1 MNSYPKQNKQATN
14 FIEIIAKNLNI
25 YRGDG
30 ESDFNWRKRVA
41 YSAIGQLALAS
52 LWDIGNPGEK
62 DISIVRFKSK
72 IKKEIFIY
80 NDIFAINLNE
90 SVVADEIYQ
99 QYLENGY
106 MYHKKNRI
114 TYSRKRY
121 FEYGKLKLIR
131 SSFPNEVNLM
141 SGLGLYDY
149 NEVDKGLTD
158 ISGIFELFNIDKRS
172 LNQTYLNLQERA
184 KWECVNVNWD
194 TDVKFLNHK
203 NYQSYWTNS
212 IEDTHNSEEN
222 FSLLRIDP
230 GSYYLYF
237 KKKSQLYVS
246 SLNLDNFNNSYL
258 KPAASILNMNNKLR
272 SIKYCKK
279 ENLVKIQL
287 GYKLPPSEEGLFKL
301 YSWPISN
308 SNEDF
313 VRLMSIEVFS
323 LFKETLEIIGYKFQE
338 TGKW

>member
-1 MNSYPKQNKQATN
+1 MYSFPKKNNKATN
-14 FIEIIAKNLNI
+14 FIKTISKNLNI
-25 YRGDG
+25 YRADG
-30 ESDFNWRKRVA
+30 ESEINWRKRVA

-62 DISIVRFKSK
+62 DISIIRFKSK
-72 IKKEIFIY
+72 IKREVFIY

-114 TYSRKRY
+114 TYSRKKY
-121 FEYGKLKLIR
+121 FEYGNLKLIR

-149 NEVDKGLTD
+149 NEMGKGSTD
-158 ISGIFELFNIDKRS
+158 ISGIFELFNIDKKS
-172 LNQTYLNLQERA
+172 LNQTYLDLQEQA
-184 KWECVNVNWD
+184 KWERVNENFD
-194 TDVKFLNHK
+194 IDLKFLNHK
-203 NYQSYWTNS
+203 NYQAYWTNDMDS
-212 IEDTHNSEEN
+212 SNNNEKN
-222 FSLLRIDP
+222 FSLLRIEP
-230 GSYYLYF
+230 ISYYLCF
-237 KKKSQLYVS
+237 NKGSQLYVS
-246 SLNLDNFNNSYL
+246 ALNLDNFNNSYL

-272 SIKYCKK
+272 SIKYCKE

-308 SNEDF
+308 KNGDF
-313 VRLMSIEVFS
+313 ERLMSIEVFFI
-323 LFKETLEIIGYKFQE
+323 FKEMLEIIGYKFQE